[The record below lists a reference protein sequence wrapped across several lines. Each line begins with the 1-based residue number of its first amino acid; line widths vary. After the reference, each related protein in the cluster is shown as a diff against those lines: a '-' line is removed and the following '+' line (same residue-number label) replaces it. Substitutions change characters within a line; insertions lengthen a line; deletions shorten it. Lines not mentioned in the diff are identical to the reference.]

1 MYPKKDYILFLS
13 IETTHNIDGSR
24 RKNNTAANNVASLLS
39 VYCNLTISSK
49 IPIALDGPNEDE
61 SCTGK

>member
-24 RKNNTAANNVASLLS
+24 RKNDTAAKNVASLLS